1 MKFESWRIFHI
12 ARTKLSKGFVHNLYG
27 RMTRSVEKWA
37 ANPRTCG
44 QTARNPIDRTRI
56 LLDELNLMGYG
67 DYARAAIDYMAE
79 PLGCH
84 CAEKSGAKSDK
95 GTVDGE
101 IADLASAVGNVA
113 DHIRDFVEKGKGDPV
128 QINEAIRYGKRQFD
142 ELLDAAGMNKESD

>member
-1 MKFESWRIFHI
+1 MRFESWKIYHI
-12 ARTKLSKGFVHNLYG
+12 ARKHLPKDFLQSLY
-27 RMTRSVEKWA
+27 TRSSRLVYAWA
-37 ANPRTCG
+37 ANPRDCDE
-44 QTARNPIDRTRI
+44 TARNPIDRIR
-56 LLDELNLMGYG
+56 LMLEALDDEGYG